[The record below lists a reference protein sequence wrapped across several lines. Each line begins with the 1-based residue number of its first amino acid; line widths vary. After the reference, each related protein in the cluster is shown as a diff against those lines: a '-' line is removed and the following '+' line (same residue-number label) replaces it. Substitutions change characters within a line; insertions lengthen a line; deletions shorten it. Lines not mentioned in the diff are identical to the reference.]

1 MKEFDFLFS
10 TEGLAPLSKLPSTP
24 DLPFDDFFW
33 QTRKTPVSNT
43 VAKRVM
49 SDALQSD
56 LLGEFGAT
64 PLLGFEKEQREVQ
77 TLSKVLGKAEEQP
90 SWSWQAMD
98 YVVPAPTLQDR
109 LITSQ
114 LEAGGVF
121 GKRLQKAMQKN
132 AYTLSEA
139 MSKMVA
145 NFAEFFTPEDQRL
158 LEKQIAALDLA
169 GFFQMFDKK
178 VLSVRM

>member
-1 MKEFDFLFS
+1 MNEFDFLFS
-10 TEGLAPLSKLPSTP
+10 TEGLTPLAKLPSTP

-33 QTRKTPVSNT
+33 QTRKAPASNT

-49 SDALQSD
+49 SEALQSD
-56 LLGEFGAT
+56 LLGEPSHNA
-64 PLLGFEKEQREVQ
+64 LLGFEKEQKQVE
-77 TLSKVLGKAEEQP
+77 TLSKLLSTP
-90 SWSWQAMD
+90 
-98 YVVPAPTLQDR
+98 VVTLQDR
-109 LITSQ
+109 LITAQ

-121 GKRLQKAMQKN
+121 GKRLARSMQKN
-132 AYTLSEA
+132 AYSLTEA

-178 VLSVRM
+178 VLSVRV